1 MLLSKTFAPLAGG
14 ASKRQPLALRGA
26 AAYDLELNL
35 TLPSKAAGYP
45 VSVGVT
51 SLEFGAPSV
60 FAVGGLTVVL
70 TALSPRRALMQ
81 MGTMHGATG
90 RWACSDQQQAPA
102 AGACSAQ
109 FQHTFPIK
117 PGETILP
124 LRLLVDHLVVES
136 FAAGGRGVASSI
148 IEYVS
153 PASCPLALECVDKCR
168 GAERDGRPDSGIGG
182 TVADGRPGSLRVR
195 ERRRLGGSRGLGHDL
210 RLGRPRLTK
219 REAPK

>member
-1 MLLSKTFAPLAGG
+1 MLLSKTFTPLAGG

-35 TLPSKAAGYP
+35 TLPPKAAAYP

-90 RWACSDQQQAPA
+90 RWACSVLQAPA
-102 AGACSAQ
+102 AGACSPQ
-109 FQHTFPIK
+109 FQHTFRIK
-117 PGETILP
+117 PGETVLP

-136 FAAGGRGVASSI
+136 FAAGGRGAASSI

-153 PASCPLALECVDKCR
+153 PASCPLALGCVD
-168 GAERDGRPDSGIGG
+168 A
-182 TVADGRPGSLRVR
+182 SLRR
-195 ERRRLGGSRGLGHDL
+195 
-210 RLGRPRLTK
+210 T
-219 REAPK
+219 